1 MLRGFI
7 AAIIAVALAPLPLS
21 ATTVLPTSFDD
32 LVREAATIVRA
43 ETTEVHSEWRDG
55 AAGREIVTKVTLR
68 VQRSL
73 KGDAPTMIELVF
85 LGGTIGDT
93 TLELSDSPRFAAGD
107 RDFLFINDTGRP
119 ASPLVGF
126 FAGRMPIKVDAFTH
140 REFVTAYDGRPLMSM
155 AASSWGRSL
164 SGMRSAAAAAL
175 SPVDIESRIRDRVQR

>member
-1 MLRGFI
+1 MFRGLI
-7 AAIIAVALAPLPLS
+7 AAIIAVALAPLSLS

-55 AAGREIVTKVTLR
+55 AAGREIITKVTVQ

-73 KGDAPTMIELVF
+73 KGNAPTTIELVF

-93 TLELSDSPRFAAGD
+93 TLELSDRPRFAAGD
-107 RDFLFINDTGRP
+107 QDFLFINNAGRP

-126 FAGRMPIKVDAFTH
+126 FAGRMPIKLDAFTH
-140 REFVTAYDGRPLMSM
+140 REFVTAYDGTPLVSM
-155 AASSWGRSL
+155 AAPAWGRSL
-164 SGMRSAAAAAL
+164 SGLRAPATAAL
-175 SPVDIESRIRDRVQR
+175 SPVDIEGRIRERVQR